1 MVVVVALAA
10 SVAALGVGVVAA
22 ASDEASWIDPD
33 TPEDAKV
40 IGVPRTGGVNFFES
54 QTTNEYRLVFSDEFN
69 TDSRPFESGF
79 DRKWTALEHIDTT
92 NMGQHYFSPKAVQ
105 TDGGNLVITT
115 SKPKTPFHD
124 AHYVSGSVQ
133 TWNKFC
139 FTGGYVEMKAIL
151 PGKWGIPGTW
161 PAFWIMGNLGRATYL
176 GSQEGMWPWTLDYC
190 VPMDDMIDI
199 PQKVSACNNLTDP
212 DDPSSLPEKYGL
224 HPRQGRGATEID
236 VFEIQIKKKDDPAFM
251 STSLQLSPGL
261 TDAMRPDS
269 GNLPGPTQWYSNLTF
284 GNYTKINSD
293 YYGERGRDSI
303 SALTQL
309 QTDAFLRYHT
319 YRLEWMPGY
328 DGYIRWWLDNNFLFE
343 VAGAALNKWAD
354 GIPPRMIPVE
364 PSYLIIS
371 TAVSEKFSP
380 PCDGQLCDS
389 LWPSNFTIDY
399 VRVYQ
404 GPRNEYTSLGCNP
417 PAYPTRDWIAAHPV
431 EFGLPWYTSL
441 PAWTYALHVGAGLLG
456 LVGLYI
462 GVLGHAASWLAAPLA
477 TTTLSTCL
485 FYTLFNVGLVSL
497 PFVPTALALLCGM
510 VFGGL
515 SGLVRTSALAGSAV
529 LVVVVAGFGAI
540 ELSSTVALQIVSGCL
555 FSLSLTAPLVVSS
568 TILLEIVA
576 TSVLGA
582 VAIVLAVSRFVSNGD
597 FAIGLWYAFGTL
609 LSGAPPQPLCT
620 VYCWELYATWGLLA
634 VSMLL
639 LQLLVWLQHP
649 VLTPGAGSS
658 KMPFASTDARAWKP
672 ELSSAPNLFALH
684 ALPPKMQPFAPLG
697 KIATHVA
704 RTFGFQ
710 PANAHNQMEHLLVLL
725 TNVSRGSQNPYLVL
739 HKSVFE
745 NYHQWCRKLHV
756 APAVGG
762 SSVEDV
768 VTDLC
773 LFFFIWGEASNCR
786 HAPEFLSFLFHQMK
800 TEYAT
805 SRGYRDPGYF
815 LDAVIT
821 PIYTLLRTEMVAN
834 QLDHENRRN
843 YDDFNE
849 FFWTP
854 HCLQFDYKSPEYHNS
869 DASFAGPPIA
879 TAWSSATKTYYEKR
893 HWLTAIRAFKRV
905 FEFHIVSFH
914 LLVAVA
920 FTQHAAMTTATTLH
934 VLASVLLSPIFL
946 GVFWASLDVAVMYH
960 PSVPLLHVLRLVVR
974 LVLRLAAA
982 TLCGLLYW
990 YAWNTPSYWRSFY
1003 VLTGVVHIPT
1013 VLNALLQVAPGT
1025 TTWLR
1030 QSTWPLLVVVRD
1042 TLSPLNKL
1050 YVGDNVLDTAADSV
1064 QYQCFWVSLIAWKL
1078 LFSYKFEIV
1087 PLVTPTLLLFAD
1099 HVENDVSLLLTSGLM
1114 LLQWLP
1120 FFMIFCIDM
1129 TIWNSIWVAF
1139 CGTFVGFSL
1148 KIGEVRTFDR
1158 ARHAF
1163 FRAAD
1168 AFNTKLVSKDSKT
1181 GGELASA
1188 LTTSSYGT
1196 LHQEVLSLDDVLV
1209 PGARTK
1215 SSSTPLLSFTRR
1227 TPSRAEKHL
1236 ERRRKWT
1243 SFATAWDTIVDSL
1256 RADDFLNNA
1265 ELARLKF
1272 QRIPNFERGVYLPLF
1287 QLAGCFEQFTLHVK
1301 TQTDVLTSASIA
1313 DLLHDAPMVDEAIG
1327 EVWEL
1332 TNWVLNNVLGPC
1344 HSNDVR
1350 FICAAFAGW
1359 IDRGLYHGVQ
1369 WQKLGA
1375 AASALADVLGLLQ
1388 AQMPHWKASAKN
1400 IPVRKP
1406 PSEYAQFQHGA
1417 ATKSTVMHKSA
1428 STTGLASMGSADV
1441 PRRSRGSGVA
1451 RIAALQQIPSAAPST
1466 KSLVTPIPQVHLL
1479 QLREKVRTFL
1489 NTIKAMLAVVDE
1501 ADVLV
1506 PESKAM
1512 SDRLTWVLTQE
1523 RGFMWDDEYSSEQL
1537 TLLVFDPHALTAVA
1551 HLRGL
1556 LTLQKAEA
1564 EPRSHDARR
1573 RLLFFVN
1580 SLFMD
1585 MPSAPAIDEMQ
1596 SYSVMT
1602 PFYAEDVLYSKAD
1615 LESKR
1620 DGLDVH
1626 TLLYLQTLY
1635 KHDWENFLER
1645 VQPKKNLWKDAHTAQ
1660 ELRLWA
1666 SLRGQTLART
1676 VQGMMYG
1683 EAAIR
1688 LLGDLEQVPANAIED
1703 IVKTKFTYVVAC
1715 QVYGRQK
1722 RNNDPKAKDIEYL
1735 LHRFPNLRVAYIDEV
1750 RVNYQKDLSYFSVLV
1765 KGTETLHE
1773 TIECYRIRL
1782 PGNPI
1787 LGEGKPENQNHAII
1801 FTRGEHVQTID
1812 MNQDGYVEEALKM
1825 RNVLQTF
1832 TSGPRPVTI
1841 VGLPEH
1847 IFTGSISSLANYM
1860 ALQETSFVTLG
1871 QRTLTR
1877 PLRVRMHYGHPDIF
1891 NKLFFMTRGGISKA
1905 SRGINLSEDIFAGY
1919 NNCLRG
1925 GTVAFPEYI
1934 KCGKGRDVGMQQ
1946 IYKFEAK
1953 LAQGAAEQSLSR
1965 DVYRLAHR
1973 LDFFKLLSFYY
1984 NHVGFYLSM
1993 SFIIWTVFVLT
2004 YIQLL
2009 RSLLG
2014 LEGIGGREAVILSQ
2028 LQVML
2033 GLVAFLTTAPMLATI
2048 SVERGFKAA
2057 LTEVAMVVVTG
2068 GPLYFLFHIG
2078 TKWFYYGQTL
2088 LAGGAKYRATG
2099 RGFVTKH
2106 SHFDDLFRFYASS
2119 HLYAGTEIAAALSL
2133 YFAYTATTQYVA
2145 LTWSLWL
2152 VVFSWTCSPFW
2163 FNPLA
2168 FEWSDVLEDARVWVR
2183 WLRGEG
2189 GHGNQSWLA
2198 WFKDENMY
2206 FAHLRPWAKACVFAK
2221 SLVYVGV
2228 GLALLT
2234 ADDAYHSFAAEASWL
2249 PLTVLVGLLG
2259 LNLVVFAAFLDAPFA
2274 ESGGIRFLKLV
2285 VVLVNVAA
2293 VLYATTS
2300 VDGMV
2305 ACAVAVYYLAAAVGS
2320 WTLLFSG
2327 SDNRLGIAIYFAHDV
2342 VLGGVCLG
2350 VITLLSAIYVPG
2362 KIQTWLLY
2370 NNALSRGVVIEDIL
2384 RANSQL
2390 HDQEDDLT
2398 FVHMKKIILEQ
2409 QRVIAALTNGSDSDE
2424 TKGSLGRAHVSDTD
2438 LSELKD
2444 ASWKLT
2450 SMVDEAPKS
2459 TEVDVPF
2466 HRVRRANSSDTMG
2479 AMLRGKPPMG
2489 AFPKPPPT
2497 SGP

>member
-1 MVVVVALAA
+1 MA
-10 SVAALGVGVVAA
+10 
-22 ASDEASWIDPD
+22 EPSWIDPE
-33 TPEDAKV
+33 TPEAAKV
-40 IGVPRTGGVNFFES
+40 VRVPKAGGINFYEAP
-54 QTTNEYRLVFSDEFN
+54 TTNEYKLVFSDEFN
-69 TDSRPFESGF
+69 TDARAFESGF
-79 DRKWTALEHIDTT
+79 DSKWTALEHIDTT

-105 TDGGNLVITT
+105 TDGGSLIITT

-190 VPMDDMIDI
+190 VPMDDIIDI
-199 PQKVSACNNLTDP
+199 PQKINACNNLTDP
-212 DDPSSLPEKYGL
+212 DDPTSLPEKYGL

-261 TDAMRPDS
+261 TDEMRPDS
-269 GNLPGPTQWYSNLTF
+269 GNMPGPNQWYSNLTF
-284 GNYTKINSD
+284 GEYTKINSD

-309 QTDAFLRYHT
+309 QTDAFLKFHT

-328 DGYIRWWLDNNFLFE
+328 DGYIRWWLDNNFVFE
-343 VAGAALNKWAD
+343 VAGAALNKWV
-354 GIPPRMIPVE
+354 GTTIPPRMIPVE

-404 GPRNEYTSLGCNP
+404 GPTNEYTSLGCNP
-417 PAYPTRDWIAAHPV
+417 PAYPTKDWIAAHPV

-441 PAWTYALHVGAGLLG
+441 PAERILLDIGAGIVALLG
-456 LVGLYI
+456 LFVGVQGRDATHI
-462 GVLGHAASWLAAPLA
+462 AAPLA
-477 TTTLSTCL
+477 TAALSACL
-485 FYTLFNVGLVSL
+485 FYTLFNVGLPLL
-497 PFVPTALALLCGM
+497 PFVPGVLALLCAA

-515 SGLVRTSALAGSAV
+515 ATLVPVSALGGSAT
-529 LVVVVAGFGAI
+529 LVVVVAGLGSL
-540 ELSSTVALQIVSGCL
+540 ELSNALELQAVAGCF
-555 FSLSLTAPLVVSS
+555 FSLSVAAPLFLAS
-568 TILLEIVA
+568 TAILEIVSTA
-576 TSVLGA
+576 TLGA
-582 VAIVLAVSRFVSNGD
+582 GALVLAVSRFVANGD
-597 FAIGLWYAFGTL
+597 FALGLWYAFGTL

-620 VYCWELYATWGLLA
+620 AYCWELYATWALFTL
-634 VSMLL
+634 SMGL
-639 LQLLVWLQHP
+639 LQLFVWIKHP
-649 VLTPGAGSS
+649 VATPH
-658 KMPFASTDARAWKP
+658 KKVYVPFASTDARAWKP
-672 ELSSAPNLFALH
+672 EGGAATNLFALN
-684 ALPPKMQPFAPLG
+684 ALPPKMQPFAAMA
-697 KIATHVA
+697 KVANTVA

-725 TNVSRGSQNPYLVL
+725 TNVARAQRNPYVAL
-739 HKSVFE
+739 HHSIFE
-745 NYHQWCRKLHV
+745 NYHQWCRKLGIAPVV
-756 APAVGG
+756 AASG
-762 SSVEDV
+762 SVEDLA
-768 VTDLC
+768 TDLC

-786 HAPEFLSFLFHQMK
+786 HAPEFLSYLFHQMK
-800 TEYAT
+800 TEMAT
-805 SRGYRDPGYF
+805 VRSYRDPGFF

-821 PIYTLLRTEMVAN
+821 PVYSLLKLEMTAN
-834 QLDHENRRN
+834 HLDHQDRRN

-849 FFWTP
+849 FFWTSD
-854 HCLQFDYKSPEYHNS
+854 CLAYDYKSPEYAT
-869 DASFAGPPIA
+869 DSFGGPPIA
-879 TAWSSATKTYYEKR
+879 TAWSAAAKTFYEKR

-905 FEFHIVSFH
+905 FEFHIVAFH
-914 LLVAVA
+914 VLVALA
-920 FTQHAAMTTATTLH
+920 FTQHAPLPLAPTLH
-934 VLASVLLSPIFL
+934 ILASVLLTPLFL
-946 GVFWASLDVAVMYH
+946 GVFWAALDAGISYH
-960 PSVPLLHVLRLVVR
+960 PKVSLAGVLRLVVR
-974 LVLRLAAA
+974 LVVHLATSTLAA
-982 TLCGLLYW
+982 LLYW
-990 YAWNTPSYWRSFY
+990 FAWNTPAYWQIFY
-1003 VLTGVVHIPT
+1003 TVVGVLHVPT
-1013 VLNALLQVAPGT
+1013 VLNAVLQVAPGT

-1030 QSTWPLLVVVRD
+1030 QTTWTPIVLVRD
-1042 TLSPLNKL
+1042 TLAPLNKL
-1050 YVGDNVLDTAADSV
+1050 YVGDNVLDTASDSLG
-1064 QYQCFWVSLIAWKL
+1064 YQAFWVSLIGWKL
-1078 LFSYKFEIV
+1078 LFSYKFEIA
-1087 PLVTPTLLLFAD
+1087 PLVTPTLLLYAD
-1099 HVENDVSLLLTSGLM
+1099 HVENDVSLALTGGLV
-1114 LLQWLP
+1114 LLQWVP

-1139 CGTFVGFSL
+1139 SGTFVGFAL
-1148 KIGEVRTFDR
+1148 RIGEVRNFDR

-1163 FRAAD
+1163 FQAAD
-1168 AFNTKLVSKDSKT
+1168 AFNAKLVSKESKT
-1181 GGELASA
+1181 GGELATVAASA
-1188 LTTSSYGT
+1188 GYGT
-1196 LHQEVLSLDDVLV
+1196 LHQEVLDATTTPTDDVLL
-1209 PGARTK
+1209 PGGRTK

-1236 ERRRKWT
+1236 DRRRKWT
-1243 SFATAWDTIVDSL
+1243 SFATAWDTIIDSL

-1265 ELARLKF
+1265 ELQRLKF

-1287 QLAGCFEQFTLHVK
+1287 QLAGCFEQLSLHLGH
-1301 TQTDVLTSASIA
+1301 QSEALTGAVVGDFLA
-1313 DLLHDAPMVDEAIG
+1313 GAPMVEEAIG

-1359 IDRGLYHGVQ
+1359 VDRGLYHGVQ
-1369 WQKLGA
+1369 WPKLGA
-1375 AASALADVLGLLQ
+1375 AAAALADVLALLQ
-1388 AQMPHWKASAKN
+1388 AQMPHWKAAAKN
-1400 IPVRKP
+1400 IPIRKP
-1406 PSEYAQFQHGA
+1406 PSEYAQFQHGVA
-1417 ATKSTVMHKSA
+1417 AAKTAMHKSA
-1428 STTGLASMGSADV
+1428 STTGLSSMASDV

-1451 RIAALQQIPSAAPST
+1451 RIAALQQIPSAAPAI
-1466 KSLVTPIPQVHLL
+1466 KSLITPIPAVHLV
-1479 QLREKVRTFL
+1479 QLRDKIRTFL
-1489 NTIKAMLAVVDE
+1489 NMVKSLLAVVDE
-1501 ADVLV
+1501 ADVLL

-1564 EPRSHDARR
+1564 EPRSYDARR

-1585 MPSAPAIDEMQ
+1585 MPAAPVLDEMQ

-1688 LLGDLEQVPANAIED
+1688 LLGDLEQVPAAVIED
-1703 IVKTKFTYVVAC
+1703 TVKTKFTYVVAC

-1750 RVNYQKDLSYFSVLV
+1750 RVNYQKELSYFSVLV

-1825 RNVLQTF
+1825 RNVLESF
-1832 TSGPRPVTI
+1832 TGGKRPVTI

-1965 DVYRLAHR
+1965 DVYRLSQR
-1973 LDFFKLLSFYY
+1973 LDFLKLLSFYY

-2009 RSLLG
+2009 RALLG

-2028 LQVML
+2028 LQILL

-2078 TKWFYYGQTL
+2078 TKWFYFGQTL

-2133 YFAYTATTQYVA
+2133 YWLYTATTQYVA

-2189 GHGNQSWLA
+2189 GNSNQSWLA
-2198 WFKDENMY
+2198 WFKDENAY
-2206 FAHLRPWAKACVFAK
+2206 FVHLRPWAKACVVLK
-2221 SLVYVGV
+2221 SFVYVGV
-2228 GLALLT
+2228 GLSLLT
-2234 ADDAYHSFAAEASWL
+2234 ADDAYHSFAAETSYL
-2249 PLTVLVGLLG
+2249 PLSVLLGLAG
-2259 LNLVVFAAFLDAPFA
+2259 LNLVVFFAVLDAPFA
-2274 ESGGIRFLKLV
+2274 ESGGVRFLKLV
-2285 VVLVNVAA
+2285 VVLFNVAA
-2293 VLYATTS
+2293 VLYAATS
-2300 VDGMV
+2300 VPGML
-2305 ACAVAVYYLAAAVGS
+2305 ACGVAVYYFGAALGS
-2320 WTLLFSG
+2320 WTLLFAG
-2327 SDNRLGIAIYFAHDV
+2327 SDNRIAIAVYFVHDV
-2342 VLGGVCLG
+2342 VLGAACLC
-2350 VITLLSAIYVPG
+2350 VITVLSAIYVPG

-2424 TKGSLGRAHVSDTD
+2424 AKASHALRSHVSDTD

-2444 ASWKLT
+2444 ASWKLQT
-2450 SMVDEAPKS
+2450 MVDEAPKS

-2479 AMLRGKPPMG
+2479 AMLRGKPPMS
-2489 AFPKPPPT
+2489 FPKQPAP
-2497 SGP
+2497 